1 MADNTPYPENLS
13 IGSSASN
20 SVIQIPSNAGT
31 INIRLQNQTLASASS
46 QSALAGR
53 VDAANDARI
62 PQSNNPPAATIT
74 QGHIPY
80 FNRMLSRWAFNVP
93 MKYSWVVVISAH
105 SKDNILRRISAI
117 SNLEH
122 DGWDVKKSAQTTLQ
136 SDAQDIIGCIFAQ
149 SVSKPGENIMIEHAG
164 VTTGSNRGF
173 INAPIINGRAN
184 FNELGISFLETNRS
198 FVDGVLRPWSIVVA
212 HDGLIARSRDTSIK
226 ADIQVIELARTGTAQ
241 NVVRKI
247 TTYYDCVPMGINS
260 DDLDYSTSSDY
271 PKMQVRFA
279 FNRYSIK
286 DGG

>member
-20 SVIQIPSNAGT
+20 SVLQIPSNAGT

-80 FNRMLSRWAFNVP
+80 FTRMLSRWAFNVP